1 MISGKS
7 STKSDNMKSFLNAL
21 RVLWLTVD
29 GSTLQKKYDFVVFSV
44 IFFEV
49 LKFVFLSVF
58 HIQGFFVLNIYI
70 NVVLDLY
77 YSGI

>member
-1 MISGKS
+1 MLS
-7 STKSDNMKSFLNAL
+7 
-21 RVLWLTVD
+21 VLWLTAD
-29 GSTLQKKYDFVVFSV
+29 RNILQKKYYFLVFSV
-44 IFFEV
+44 IFFEL

-58 HIQGFFVLNIYI
+58 HIQRFFILNIYI